1 MADKKKRQTP
11 TTVADKKKRRR
22 PDPSSDDDT
31 HHPFKSLLKPD
42 PLILQTLDD
51 LRSATASSSSSSKTI
66 TLADLAVGSTCREVS
81 DLDLPSVQS
90 EIELQMLKVIKSI
103 LDGNGFAFEVPS
115 RAAANQ
121 LYVPEL
127 DRIVLKDKTSL
138 RPYANVST
146 VRKATIT
153 ARLLQLIHQLC
164 LKNIHVT
171 KRDLFYTDVKL
182 FQDQTQSDSVLD
194 DVSCMLGC
202 TRSSL
207 NVIASEKG
215 VVVGRLIFS
224 DNGDMID
231 CTKMGMGGKAIPPNI
246 DRVGDMQSDALF
258 ILLVEKDAAYIRL
271 AEDRFYN
278 RFPCIIVTAKGQ
290 PDVATRLFLRKMKLE
305 LKLPVLALVDSDPY
319 GLKILSVYGCGSKNM
334 SYDSANLTTPDIK
347 WLGIRPSDLDK
358 YKIPEQC
365 RLTMTDQDIK
375 TGKEMLEEDFVKKN
389 PKWVEELT
397 LMVKTKQKAEIQALS
412 TFGFQYLSET
422 YLPLKLQE
430 QDWI

>member
-81 DLDLPSVQS
+81 NLDLPSVQS

-231 CTKMGMGGKAIPPNI
+231 CTKMGMGGKANRPTLTELVICRVMLCLYCWLRRMLLILDWLRIGFTIDFRALLSPPR
-246 DRVGDMQSDALF
+246 DSRML
-258 ILLVEKDAAYIRL
+258 
-271 AEDRFYN
+271 
-278 RFPCIIVTAKGQ
+278 Q
-290 PDVATRLFLRKMKLE
+290 P
-305 LKLPVLALVDSDPY
+305 
-319 GLKILSVYGCGSKNM
+319 GC
-334 SYDSANLTTPDIK
+334 
-347 WLGIRPSDLDK
+347 
-358 YKIPEQC
+358 
-365 RLTMTDQDIK
+365 
-375 TGKEMLEEDFVKKN
+375 F
-389 PKWVEELT
+389 
-397 LMVKTKQKAEIQALS
+397 
-412 TFGFQYLSET
+412 
-422 YLPLKLQE
+422 
-430 QDWI
+430 

>member
-22 PDPSSDDDT
+22 PDPNSDDDT

-42 PLILQTLDD
+42 PLILQTLDN

-81 DLDLPSVQS
+81 DLDLTSVQS

-146 VRKATIT
+146 VRKATVT
-153 ARLLQLIHQLC
+153 ARILQLIHQLC

-207 NVIASEKG
+207 NVIAS
-215 VVVGRLIFS
+215 
-224 DNGDMID
+224 
-231 CTKMGMGGKAIPPNI
+231 
-246 DRVGDMQSDALF
+246 
-258 ILLVEKDAAYIRL
+258 
-271 AEDRFYN
+271 
-278 RFPCIIVTAKGQ
+278 
-290 PDVATRLFLRKMKLE
+290 
-305 LKLPVLALVDSDPY
+305 
-319 GLKILSVYGCGSKNM
+319 
-334 SYDSANLTTPDIK
+334 
-347 WLGIRPSDLDK
+347 
-358 YKIPEQC
+358 
-365 RLTMTDQDIK
+365 
-375 TGKEMLEEDFVKKN
+375 
-389 PKWVEELT
+389 
-397 LMVKTKQKAEIQALS
+397 
-412 TFGFQYLSET
+412 
-422 YLPLKLQE
+422 
-430 QDWI
+430 